1 MSGGAGMVFDRF
13 KSWRN
18 SQTKGKVCPSCQHL
32 NQEGTKVCTR
42 CYYQIDKAAFEQKA
56 ILGDEESTD
65 LLDELMSSMETEE
78 ARDEVMP
85 SSFAMDDL
93 TVEVE
98 QYGESEDIV
107 LNTKPDFDSMTNH
120 EENFEE
126 EYKLTSDDIPLYVN
140 KFEVPETEQ
149 YIVEENK
156 KTKIEL
162 IHPNAETA
170 ENVQVVPASQVLESN
185 GWSGQNETSIDDP
198 ADFDGDGKVDEYE
211 AAFANEPEKT
221 PQAEPIPRAPSI
233 PIPRL
238 KAEPVVEDEKLQNSS
253 DTVREVPS
261 APNLNFEE
269 RPQEEQLFSE
279 NTTFWP
285 WLQQEEWAA
294 PEIIKQLQ
302 SAIRSAKDQNTAQAT
317 VLLDEVG
324 PHLGNRTSLVYSV
337 ARLLISIGREREA
350 KKMVELAFEAN
361 PDDPDISRARDKLAS

>member
-1 MSGGAGMVFDRF
+1 MVFDRF

-18 SQTKGKVCPSCQHL
+18 SQTKGNVCPSCQHL

-42 CYYQIDKAAFEQKA
+42 CYYQIDKAAFEQRA
-56 ILGDEESTD
+56 VLGDEESTD
-65 LLDELMSSMETEE
+65 LLDELMSSMEKEE
-78 ARDEVMP
+78 AREEVIP
-85 SSFAMDDL
+85 TAFAMDDL

-98 QYGESEDIV
+98 QYGESEDIL
-107 LNTKPDFDSMTNH
+107 LNTKPDFASMTNH

-126 EYKLTSDDIPLYVN
+126 EYELTSDDIPLYVN
-140 KFEVPETEQ
+140 KFEVPETEH

-156 KTKIEL
+156 KTKIDL
-162 IHPNAETA
+162 IHPNAETP

-185 GWSGQNETSIDDP
+185 GWSDQNETSIDDP

-211 AAFANEPEKT
+211 AAFANESENISN
-221 PQAEPIPRAPSI
+221 AEPIPRAPSV

-238 KAEPVVEDEKLQNSS
+238 KAEPVVEEVKLQNLR
-253 DTVREVPS
+253 DTVSDVPS

-269 RPQEEQLFSE
+269 SPQEEEQLFSE

-285 WLQQEEWAA
+285 WLQQEEWPA

-302 SAIRSAKDQNTAQAT
+302 SAIRSAKEQKTAQAT

-324 PHLGNRTSLVYSV
+324 PHLGNRNSLVYSV
-337 ARLLISIGREREA
+337 ARLMISIGREREA